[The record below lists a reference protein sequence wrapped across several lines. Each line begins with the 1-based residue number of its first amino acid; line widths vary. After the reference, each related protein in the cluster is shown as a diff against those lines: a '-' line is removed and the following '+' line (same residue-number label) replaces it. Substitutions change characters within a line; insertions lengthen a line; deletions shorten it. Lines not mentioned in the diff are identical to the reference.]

1 MNTSDAMERPD
12 NELIQGY
19 LAGDIS
25 AFEQLY
31 ERYKRQLYSY
41 LNKMLSDQYSTVD
54 DIFQQVW
61 IKALSKLP
69 EYKNQDRFLG
79 WLLRIAHNTTI
90 DHFRRNR
97 KWQHQV
103 QLDSEDAPEIKDDR
117 EDLAWQRMDK
127 AEINRA
133 LSSALEKIQ
142 PELREVFLMRQE
154 QLSFKEI
161 AELQG
166 CSINTALARM
176 QYALK
181 NLKKY
186 MLEWNTGGN

>member
-1 MNTSDAMERPD
+1 MNTSDATERPD
-12 NELIQGY
+12 NELIHGY